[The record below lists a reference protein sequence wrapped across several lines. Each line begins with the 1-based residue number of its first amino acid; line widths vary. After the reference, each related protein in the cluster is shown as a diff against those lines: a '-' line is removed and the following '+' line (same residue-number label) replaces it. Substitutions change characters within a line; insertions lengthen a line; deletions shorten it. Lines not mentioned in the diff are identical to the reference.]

1 MLPAATPALHWPPA
15 APPLAAWAAA
25 RAGGCCAPATADF
38 RPGDAGF
45 IALCTAYRGSGGIA
59 RGSDLAHWMAGRGE
73 GDSRALAALIVGS
86 QAFSFDWHGTF
97 WVPMF
102 QFSPLQPAW
111 SAGARQVLAEL
122 AAVLDGWQ
130 LAAWF
135 VRGNTWLDDQRP
147 LDLLADQRARVLA
160 AARTDRYVITG

>member
-1 MLPAATPALHWPPA
+1 MLPAATNAAPWPPA
-15 APPLAAWAAA
+15 AWPPPAWATA
-25 RAGGCCAPATADF
+25 RSGGCCAPAPADF
-38 RPGDAGF
+38 RPGDDGF

-59 RGSDLAHWMAGRGE
+59 RGTDLAHWMAGRGE

-111 SAGARQVLAEL
+111 GPGARLVLAEL
-122 AAVLDGWQ
+122 AQVLDGWQ

-147 LDLLADQRARVLA
+147 LDLLTDQRARVLA